1 MDRLSEQAKIHS
13 NKWASSI
20 LDCCFGSAI
29 LNLFAFVFLT
39 KIADSIILSMGIVG
53 NEGSFI
59 VCMFFSLLLA
69 WWSFSLLL
77 ITWGYFYKYYEL
89 FTLGTKILLLIIL
102 IYLSLSIVFL
112 FFYSIILIMNTK
124 ENLPYFEMVHKYLLI
139 NEYIIIAVLVLL
151 VFLFRQYSLALKKP
165 LINPNRQA
173 LIIDHDQL
181 DKNLDT

>member
-1 MDRLSEQAKIHS
+1 
-13 NKWASSI
+13 
-20 LDCCFGSAI
+20 
-29 LNLFAFVFLT
+29 
-39 KIADSIILSMGIVG
+39 
-53 NEGSFI
+53 
-59 VCMFFSLLLA
+59 
-69 WWSFSLLL
+69 
-77 ITWGYFYKYYEL
+77 
-89 FTLGTKILLLIIL
+89 
-102 IYLSLSIVFL
+102 
-112 FFYSIILIMNTK
+112 MNTK